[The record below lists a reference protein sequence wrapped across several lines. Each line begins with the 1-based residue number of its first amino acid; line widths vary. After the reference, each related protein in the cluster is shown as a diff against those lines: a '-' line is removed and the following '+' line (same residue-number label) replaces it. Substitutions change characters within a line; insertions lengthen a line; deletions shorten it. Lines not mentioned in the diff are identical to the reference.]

1 MIEDDNL
8 SGPASDDAS
17 GPVNQSEAN
26 GSAQAMPETKKDSL
40 PDTGAGEDAAKP
52 ESDDASAK
60 DASGKPNGTQR
71 NKEKLA
77 RAEDRARAAE
87 DRAAALQAKLAE
99 AERRAIPKLEDFP
112 DWDAHQ
118 AATQSEVIDRTL
130 TKREAESAAQEAKEA
145 RQALLAEAVEAH
157 KAREAEARQR
167 VPDYDAKLAAYKG
180 PMPSEFVQELMFQ
193 SDKSELFLLHIADR
207 PELVRDLNRLPPV
220 EAARRIGQIE
230 ARLSYPTPKTATN
243 APAPMGTLKGAA
255 SATVDPAKMSF
266 AEFKAYREKGGTIT
280 PRT

>member
-8 SGPASDDAS
+8 NGPASDIASDA
-17 GPVNQSEAN
+17 VNPSEADRA
-26 GSAQAMPETKKDSL
+26 AQAATEAKKDSQ
-40 PDTGAGEDAAKP
+40 PDTTAGDDAAKP
-52 ESDDASAK
+52 QGDDASAK
-60 DASGKPNGTQR
+60 SASDKPNGTQR

-87 DRAAALQAKLAE
+87 MRAAELAAKLAD
-99 AERRAIPKLEDFP
+99 AKKRAIPKLEDFP

-118 AATQSEVIDRTL
+118 VATQSEVIDRAL
-130 TKREAESAAQEAKEA
+130 TKREAELAAQEAEQA
-145 RQALLAEAVEAH
+145 RQSLRAEAFEAH
-157 KAREAEARQR
+157 KARETEARER
-167 VPDYDAKLAAYKG
+167 LPDYDAKLAAYRG
-180 PMPSEFVQELMFQ
+180 PMPSEGVQELIFQ

-243 APAPMGTLKGAA
+243 APAPMGALKGGA
-255 SATVDPAKMSF
+255 SATPDPSKMSF
-266 AEFKAYREKGGTIT
+266 VEFKAWRESGGTIS
-280 PRT
+280 R